1 MSSTVSA
8 AYRAAMEYLSSF
20 INYESKMPPSPEH
33 ARFNLDRM
41 RWLLA
46 ELGDPQQRFE
56 SVVVAGTKGK
66 GSTCAL
72 LESILR
78 AAGHRTGLY
87 TSPHLHV
94 WRERI
99 QVDRTLITQAEVV
112 EYVELLK
119 PIVASAGEQDAPTYF
134 ELTTALALRYFA
146 DCRIDIAVLEIGLG
160 GRYDSVNVVTP
171 LVSLITPISFDHMA
185 VLGATLAEIAAA
197 KAGII
202 KPHTPVVIT
211 PQWLEAEQVI
221 RAEAH
226 QQDAPLFRAELEG
239 LRRIGRDDQPDQRA
253 FWYPIPIHAE
263 QIGLGGAH
271 QLENARAA
279 VGAALLL
286 RQQGFI
292 IDEAALTTG
301 LREARWPGRFEIAA
315 REPMIVLDG
324 AMNGASAQRLREALS
339 TLPANRLILVLGT
352 SRDKDMTAIAREL
365 APGASA
371 VVLTRSYHPRAADP
385 ATLAGHVR
393 PFLAAPDVPLLL
405 TEDVPTALAEAR
417 RLAERDDLI
426 CVTGSLFPV
435 AAAREALG
443 LAAELDD

>member
-1 MSSTVSA
+1 MRRNVPA
-8 AYRAAMEYLSSF
+8 AYQAAMDYIYSF
-20 INYESKMPPSPEH
+20 VNYESKMPPSPEH

-46 ELGDPQQRFE
+46 ELGDPQLQFP

-87 TSPHLHV
+87 TSPHLHS
-94 WRERI
+94 WRERVQI
-99 QVDRTLITQAEVV
+99 DRTLITQDEVIARI
-112 EYVELLK
+112 EQLK
-119 PIVASAGEQDAPTYF
+119 PLVERAGEHGEPTYF

-146 DCRIDIAVLEIGLG
+146 DQQVDIAVLEIGLG
-160 GRYDSVNVVTP
+160 GRYDTVNVVTP
-171 LVSLITPISFDHMA
+171 LVSLITPISFDHMS
-185 VLGATLAEIAAA
+185 VLGTTLAEISSA

-202 KPHTPVVIT
+202 KPQVPVVVT

-221 RAEAH
+221 RAEAAAQH
-226 QQDAPLFRAELEG
+226 APLFRAELEG
-239 LRRIGRDDQPDQRA
+239 LRRIGESDQPDERA

-263 QIGLGGAH
+263 RIGLGGAH
-271 QLENARAA
+271 QLENARSA

-292 IDEAALTTG
+292 IDEDALADG
-301 LREARWPGRFEIAA
+301 LRTARWPGRFEIVA
-315 REPMIVLDG
+315 REPTIVVDG
-324 AMNGASAQRLREALS
+324 AMNGASALRLREALG
-339 TLPANRLILVLGT
+339 TLPHNRLILVLGT
-352 SRDKDMTAIAREL
+352 SRDKDIDAIAREL
-365 APGASA
+365 VPGASA

-385 ATLAGHVR
+385 QMLAEHVR
-393 PFLAAPDVPLLL
+393 PLLSAPDLPLVL
-405 TEDVPTALAEAR
+405 TDDVPPALDEAR
-417 RLAERDDLI
+417 RLANPDDLI

-443 LAAELDD
+443 IATEID

>member
-1 MSSTVSA
+1 MRRNVPP
-8 AYRAAMEYLSSF
+8 AYQAAMDYIYSF
-20 INYESKMPPSPEH
+20 VNYETKMPPSPEA

-46 ELGDPQQRFE
+46 ELGDPQLQFP
-56 SVVVAGTKGK
+56 SAVVAGTKGK

-78 AAGHRTGLY
+78 AAGNRTGLY
-87 TSPHLHV
+87 TSPHLHS

-99 QVDRTLITQAEVV
+99 QVDRGLISQDEVIARV
-112 EYVELLK
+112 EQLK
-119 PIVASAGEQDAPTYF
+119 PLVERSDEHGPPTYF

-146 DCRIDIAVLEIGLG
+146 DQQVDIAVLEIGLG

-185 VLGATLAEIAAA
+185 VLGSTLTEIAGA

-202 KPHTPVVIT
+202 KPRVPVVLT

-221 RAEAH
+221 RAEAAAQH
-226 QQDAPLFRAELEG
+226 APLFRAELEG
-239 LRRIGRDDQPDQRA
+239 LRRVGLDDQPDARA

-271 QLENARAA
+271 QLENARSA

-286 RQQGFI
+286 REQGFI
-292 IDEAALTTG
+292 IDEEALTTG
-301 LREARWPGRFEIAA
+301 LREARWPGRFEVVA
-315 REPMIVLDG
+315 RDPTIVVDG
-324 AMNGASAQRLREALS
+324 AMNGASAQRLREALG
-339 TLPANRLILVLGT
+339 TLPHNRLILVLGT
-352 SRDKDMTAIAREL
+352 SRDKDVAAIAREL
-365 APGASA
+365 VPGASA

-385 ATLAGHVR
+385 AALAEQVR
-393 PFLAAPDVPLLL
+393 PFLAGPEVPLLL
-405 TEDVPTALAEAR
+405 TDDIPPALAEAR
-417 RLAERDDLI
+417 RLALPDDLI

-435 AAAREALG
+435 AATREALG
-443 LAAELDD
+443 VATEID